1 MLILA
6 DRAAHLERVI
16 RPALADG
23 KYVVCDRFFDSTR
36 AYQGIAGGLGL
47 EVIHNLQQ
55 PVLGT
60 TLPDVTLLLD
70 IDPEKGL
77 SRAQER
83 GGDLRFESKICI
95 TQHCSK
101 CSKCKQK
108 YKKTEIE
115 DHVRNT
121 HEREACPECRKR
133 FETKEL
139 LEHHNFEEHLV
150 EHCKECPKRFKEVE
164 QLVDHS
170 VTEHPKE
177 QCPECESV
185 FGLAKDLDEH
195 KEKDHSK
202 IMKFNGGMFMMMM
215 APE

>member
-1 MLILA
+1 MDAASANSPGRFITLEGGEGAGKSSQIQVVKDYLEARGIDVIVTREPGGTSVGQEIRNLLVSGDKDKWSPLSETLLILA
-6 DRAAHLERVI
+6 DRADHLERVM

-83 GGDLRFESKICI
+83 GGDLRFESKTLAYHQTLRQAFLDFAKQEPERMVVIDADRDIDAVSADII
-95 TQHCSK
+95 TALG
-101 CSKCKQK
+101 
-108 YKKTEIE
+108 
-115 DHVRNT
+115 
-121 HEREACPECRKR
+121 ER
-133 FETKEL
+133 
-139 LEHHNFEEHLV
+139 
-150 EHCKECPKRFKEVE
+150 
-164 QLVDHS
+164 
-170 VTEHPKE
+170 
-177 QCPECESV
+177 
-185 FGLAKDLDEH
+185 LD
-195 KEKDHSK
+195 
-202 IMKFNGGMFMMMM
+202 
-215 APE
+215 A

>member
-1 MLILA
+1 MNAASANSPGRFITLEGGEGAGKSSQIQVVKDYLEARGIDVVVTREPGGTPVGQEIRNLLVSGDKDKWSPLSETLLILA

-83 GGDLRFESKICI
+83 GGDLRFESKTLAYHQTLRQAFLDFAKQEPERMVVIDADRDIEAVSTDII
-95 TQHCSK
+95 T
-101 CSKCKQK
+101 
-108 YKKTEIE
+108 
-115 DHVRNT
+115 VLG
-121 HEREACPECRKR
+121 ER
-133 FETKEL
+133 
-139 LEHHNFEEHLV
+139 
-150 EHCKECPKRFKEVE
+150 
-164 QLVDHS
+164 
-170 VTEHPKE
+170 
-177 QCPECESV
+177 
-185 FGLAKDLDEH
+185 LDV
-195 KEKDHSK
+195 
-202 IMKFNGGMFMMMM
+202 
-215 APE
+215 

>member
-1 MLILA
+1 MDAASANSPGRFITLEGGEGAGKSSQIQVVKDYLEARGIDVIVTREPGGTSVGQEIRNLLVSGDKDKWSPLSETLLILA

-83 GGDLRFESKICI
+83 GGDLRFESKTLAYHQTLRQAFLDFAKQEPERMVVIDADRDIDAVSEDII
-95 TQHCSK
+95 TALG
-101 CSKCKQK
+101 
-108 YKKTEIE
+108 
-115 DHVRNT
+115 
-121 HEREACPECRKR
+121 ER
-133 FETKEL
+133 
-139 LEHHNFEEHLV
+139 
-150 EHCKECPKRFKEVE
+150 
-164 QLVDHS
+164 
-170 VTEHPKE
+170 
-177 QCPECESV
+177 
-185 FGLAKDLDEH
+185 LDV
-195 KEKDHSK
+195 
-202 IMKFNGGMFMMMM
+202 
-215 APE
+215 

>member
-1 MLILA
+1 MDSASANSPGRFITLEGGEGAGKSSQIQVVKDYLEARGIDVVVTREPGGTPVGQEIRNLLVSGDKDKWSPLSETLLILA

-47 EVIHNLQQ
+47 EIIHNLQQ

-83 GGDLRFESKICI
+83 GGDLRFESKTLAYHQTLRQAFLDFAKQEPERMVVIDADRDIEAVSTDII
-95 TQHCSK
+95 T
-101 CSKCKQK
+101 
-108 YKKTEIE
+108 
-115 DHVRNT
+115 V
-121 HEREACPECRKR
+121 
-133 FETKEL
+133 L
-139 LEHHNFEEHLV
+139 GEHLDV
-150 EHCKECPKRFKEVE
+150 
-164 QLVDHS
+164 
-170 VTEHPKE
+170 
-177 QCPECESV
+177 
-185 FGLAKDLDEH
+185 
-195 KEKDHSK
+195 
-202 IMKFNGGMFMMMM
+202 
-215 APE
+215 

>member
-1 MLILA
+1 MDAASANSPGRFITLEGGEGAGKSTQIQVVKDYLEARGIDVVVTREPGGTPVGQEIRNLLVSGDKDKWSPLSETLLILA

-47 EVIHNLQQ
+47 EIIHNLQQ

-83 GGDLRFESKICI
+83 GGDLRFESKTLAYHQTLRQAFLDFAKQEPERMVVIDADRDIEAVSTDII
-95 TQHCSK
+95 T
-101 CSKCKQK
+101 
-108 YKKTEIE
+108 
-115 DHVRNT
+115 VLG
-121 HEREACPECRKR
+121 ER
-133 FETKEL
+133 
-139 LEHHNFEEHLV
+139 
-150 EHCKECPKRFKEVE
+150 
-164 QLVDHS
+164 
-170 VTEHPKE
+170 
-177 QCPECESV
+177 
-185 FGLAKDLDEH
+185 LDV
-195 KEKDHSK
+195 
-202 IMKFNGGMFMMMM
+202 
-215 APE
+215 